1 MYYAYFNNREL
12 ISTQPQAE
20 NIFEARQY
28 ANKADVFVINGINYD
43 LHSETSINAIPTDL
57 PFDIHTPA
65 VIELSYIMKIRCQF
79 AEQPVLESLISK
91 TIDVM
96 STSFMAWRKSD
107 YLQVIRNAYKGEEQ
121 SFGCKV
127 ENLMRYFHPEIF
139 GSEIDVKDPE
149 EGEHIVL
156 KYYFENKYRRYRE
169 YSDVVDMGIDDV
181 PKTLRGFLQIQ
192 ARNTDRYQTIKYQAE
207 TNGNKLL
214 GKGHFHRCN
223 VIDDWVQLHIIYSH
237 SENGTVLGKTTL
249 IKCECDHYKN
259 GQCNGENEFGFGKHL
274 NDLKPIK
281 MFLEKSFSHI
291 SNKRSQTYK
300 ALFEKCRN
308 GHLLLVE
315 MIER

>member
-169 YSDVVDMGIDDV
+169 YSDVVDMV
-181 PKTLRGFLQIQ
+181 
-192 ARNTDRYQTIKYQAE
+192 
-207 TNGNKLL
+207 
-214 GKGHFHRCN
+214 
-223 VIDDWVQLHIIYSH
+223 
-237 SENGTVLGKTTL
+237 
-249 IKCECDHYKN
+249 
-259 GQCNGENEFGFGKHL
+259 
-274 NDLKPIK
+274 
-281 MFLEKSFSHI
+281 
-291 SNKRSQTYK
+291 
-300 ALFEKCRN
+300 
-308 GHLLLVE
+308 LLLASVVHE
-315 MIER
+315 LL